1 MMKLI
6 LALGIVVWSSGNVF
20 AEEKTEDEIE
30 MGLRNVFTVY
40 KKGDKKEALERM
52 RALVKLMEAKSADA
66 VAELLPEEVG
76 EWKGETMK
84 KEDLSIAGG
93 GVSISR
99 VYVDAEKNVTV
110 KVIKDAPV
118 IKPLI
123 AMLGNKE
130 LLALSGRKTS
140 RISGEVAVMEG
151 ERKLQM
157 VLDERIFVELVGNAA
172 SDERDLVSLVR
183 KLDLRAISKL

>member
-1 MMKLI
+1 M
-6 LALGIVVWSSGNVF
+6 GFWVSGTVF
-20 AEEKTEDEIE
+20 AEEKAEDEIE

-40 KKGDKKEALERM
+40 KKGDTQDALERM
-52 RALVKLMEAKSADA
+52 RALVKLLEEKSADA
-66 VAELLPEEVG
+66 VGELLPEEVG
-76 EWKGETMK
+76 DWKGETMK
-84 KEDLSIAGG
+84 KEDLAIAGG

-99 VYVDAEKNVTV
+99 LYVDGEKHVTV

-118 IKPLI
+118 VKPLI

-157 VLDERIFVELVGNAA
+157 VLDGRIYVELEGDAA
-172 SDERDLVSLVR
+172 TDERDLVSLAR

>member
-6 LALGIVVWSSGNVF
+6 LALGIVVWISGNVV
-20 AEEKTEDEIE
+20 AEEKTEDDIE

-52 RALVKLMEAKSADA
+52 RALVKLMEANSADA

-76 EWKGETMK
+76 DWKGETMK
-84 KEDLSIAGG
+84 KEDLTIAGG

-99 VYVDAEKNVTV
+99 VYVDGEKNVTV
-110 KVIKDAPV
+110 KIIKDAPV
-118 IKPLI
+118 IKPII
-123 AMLGNKE
+123 AMLANKE

-140 RISGEVAVMEG
+140 RISGELAVMEG

-172 SDERDLVSLVR
+172 SDERDLVSLAR

>member
-6 LALGIVVWSSGNVF
+6 LALGIVVWISGNVV

-52 RALVKLMEAKSADA
+52 RALVKLMEANSADA

-76 EWKGETMK
+76 DWKGETMK
-84 KEDLSIAGG
+84 KEDLTIAGG

-99 VYVDAEKNVTV
+99 VYVDGEKNVTV

-118 IKPLI
+118 IKPII

-140 RISGEVAVMEG
+140 RISGELAVMEG

-157 VLDERIFVELVGNAA
+157 VLDERIFVELEGNAA
-172 SDERDLVSLVR
+172 SDERDLVSLAR

>member
-1 MMKLI
+1 MKLI
-6 LALGIVVWSSGNVF
+6 LALGIVVWISGNVV

-52 RALVKLMEAKSADA
+52 RALVKLMEANSADA

-76 EWKGETMK
+76 DWKGETMK
-84 KEDLSIAGG
+84 KEDLTIAGG

-99 VYVDAEKNVTV
+99 VYVDGEKNVTV

-118 IKPLI
+118 IKPII

-140 RISGEVAVMEG
+140 RISGELAVMEG

-157 VLDERIFVELVGNAA
+157 VLDERIFVELEGNAV
-172 SDERDLVSLVR
+172 SDERDLVSLAR